1 MNSNKNIN
9 KYNINRNKINN
20 NLTSNISMNKNANIS
35 TFNPTNYE
43 GSVIGQKMN
52 ETAQNQ
58 TKIKTNNENINN
70 TNLDIQKNN
79 YMNNNNEK
87 NVLGQTNNIDN
98 NIGSNTIKRSLKNE
112 KDNCCCVIF

>member
-1 MNSNKNIN
+1 
-9 KYNINRNKINN
+9 
-20 NLTSNISMNKNANIS
+20 MNKNANIS

-79 YMNNNNEK
+79 YMNNNNNEN
-87 NVLGQTNNIDN
+87 NVLRQTNNIDN